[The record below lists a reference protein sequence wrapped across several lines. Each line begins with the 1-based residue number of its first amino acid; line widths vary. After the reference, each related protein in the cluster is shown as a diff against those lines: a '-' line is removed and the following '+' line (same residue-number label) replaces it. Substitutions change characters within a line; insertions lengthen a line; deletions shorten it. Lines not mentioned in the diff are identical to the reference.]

1 VPPAC
6 EHKAACLVRLS
17 GLPRQDAA
25 RRPGLYCHDRPVHRL
40 RDAAGT
46 VKEVRQDA
54 GPERRLGGLEARH
67 SDEIVAVRRLAACL
81 AVRRDGLARE
91 GPKGTPDVQDI
102 VGQVLGRR
110 SVVAHRALLPPD
122 EHPPERRVP
131 RLALQVV
138 AVLLV

>member
-1 VPPAC
+1 
-6 EHKAACLVRLS
+6 
-17 GLPRQDAA
+17 
-25 RRPGLYCHDRPVHRL
+25 
-40 RDAAGT
+40 

-67 SDEIVAVRRLAACL
+67 SDDIV

>member
-1 VPPAC
+1 
-6 EHKAACLVRLS
+6 
-17 GLPRQDAA
+17 
-25 RRPGLYCHDRPVHRL
+25 
-40 RDAAGT
+40 

-102 VGQVLGRR
+102 VGQVQGRR
-110 SVVAHRALLPPD
+110 WAVVHRVLLPPD
-122 EHPPERRVP
+122 VLSSERRMRCRVSS
-131 RLALQVV
+131 
-138 AVLLV
+138 